1 MMRMIIPNTQT
12 FHTASHS
19 LWSGSSLSS
28 GQGGGAAADD
38 LIAQSRSAFRFV
50 FSRIFGRVN

>member
-12 FHTASHS
+12 FHTAPHS
-19 LWSGSSLSS
+19 LWSAGSFISS
-28 GQGGGAAADD
+28 GQAGAAADD
-38 LIAQSRSAFRFV
+38 LIAQARSTFRFV